1 MIRRKDPLLGKRVN
15 NYRIISVLGRGGF
28 GSVYEAVDKKLGRK
42 AALKFLIDSS
52 DDLHSHLF
60 EREAKAIAA
69 LSKHP
74 NIVQIY
80 GWDDYKGQN
89 YFALEYVDSSV
100 EDLLKSSPRGLPVKM
115 ALGIAAECAEALAHA
130 HAAEILHRDVKPANI
145 LIESETKTAKLADF
159 GLARIRGVSQKT
171 IDGSVIGSPTFM
183 SPEQVRGAT
192 LTKRTDIYSLGVTL
206 YQMLCGRCPAE
217 GDSHLKVLDAI
228 RNNEGV
234 PLRKRRSKLREEI
247 LAIVE
252 KATAHEAK
260 KRYKSADQ
268 FAKALHAALNLEARA
283 TIEIEK
289 RASRNRRRYALAAA
303 LMLLA
308 AVLFTTLRT
317 PDSSEAAAADM
328 ISAANQDADP
338 YSIKPLAEK
347 TKDGLKNAGDYVVE
361 KGKNTKDRLRTFI
374 WNKRKPD
381 SEEQEQAP
389 AE

>member
-1 MIRRKDPLLGKRVN
+1 MMRRKDPLLGKRVG

-42 AALKFLIDSS
+42 AALKFLTDSS

-80 GWDDYKGQN
+80 GWDEYKSQN
-89 YFALEYVDSSV
+89 FFALEYVDSSV
-100 EDLLKSSPRGLPVKM
+100 DELLKRSPRGLPVKV
-115 ALGIAAECAEALAHA
+115 ALRIAAQCAEALAHA
-130 HAAEILHRDVKPANI
+130 HDAEILHRDIKPANI

-192 LTKRTDIYSLGVTL
+192 VTKRTDIYSLGVTL

-217 GDSHLKVLDAI
+217 GDSHLKVLEVI

-234 PLRKRRSKLREEI
+234 PLRKRRSKMREEI
-247 LAIVE
+247 LQIVE
-252 KATAHEAK
+252 KATAHDPK
-260 KRYKSADQ
+260 KRYKSAEH
-268 FAKALHAALNLEARA
+268 FARAIHAAL
-283 TIEIEK
+283 EIETEATVQIEK
-289 RASRNRRRYALAAA
+289 KSSRRRRRYALAAA
-303 LMLLA
+303 LLLLGA
-308 AVLFTTLRT
+308 ILFANFRT
-317 PDSSEAAAADM
+317 PDESADADLM
-328 ISAANQDADP
+328 SASYEDNDP
-338 YSIKPLAEK
+338 YSTKPLSEK
-347 TKDGLKNAGDYVVE
+347 TKDGLKTAGGYVAE
-361 KGKNTKDRLRTFI
+361 KGKDAKDRIWTFI
-374 WNKRKPD
+374 RDKRNPED
-381 SEEQEQAP
+381 EEPEEGP
-389 AE
+389 TE